1 MKRSGRKS
9 SMKGEIEY
17 DASESITIGGPP
29 SLSEKQRRCQGSLPC
44 KWIMSSTS
52 NEIAG
57 ERGEGEERTLSREKE

>member
-29 SLSEKQRRCQGSLPC
+29 SLSENKDGTKALLLVS
-44 KWIMSSTS
+44 
-52 NEIAG
+52 G
-57 ERGEGEERTLSREKE
+57 